1 MTRAAARHSARC
13 LSQSLQMPNVITK
26 LSRAKLAEMLEATQQ
41 EAQREVLPDYRNDS
55 RFMTASQVAQYL
67 GCSQKKVHAYGKQG
81 VLNLIRVSPRCT
93 FVAAE
98 EVYALVRKLNLD
110 AEPPDLSGYLT
121 RAQTAAQLGVHP
133 ETVPRMVH
141 DGRLTDTKLVNGR
154 RLYAKADV
162 ETALAHLNFG
172 RRMSVVEVS
181 ELTGLKYHAIWHLER
196 HWLFP
201 EANRDGRFRR
211 SEVLAWWDA
220 WRATQAPYE
229 DPHRNDHLA
238 QKMSY
243 FRREEEQRLARLTE
257 LKRQIRADAEARKK
271 AWDEERLKRSQR
283 Q

>member
-1 MTRAAARHSARC
+1 
-13 LSQSLQMPNVITK
+13 MPNVITK
-26 LSRAKLAEMLEATQQ
+26 LSRAQLAERIK
-41 EAQREVLPDYRNDS
+41 AQHDELRKELLPDCRNDS
-55 RFMTASQVAQYL
+55 RYWTASQARQYL

-81 VLNLIRVSPRCT
+81 LLNLIRVSPRCT
-93 FVAAE
+93 FVAIE
-98 EVYALVRKLNLD
+98 EVCALVRKLNLD

-121 RAQTAAQLGVHP
+121 RAQTAALLGVHP
-133 ETVPRMVH
+133 ETVARMVH

-154 RLYAKADV
+154 RLYAKANV

-172 RRMSVVEVS
+172 RRMSVQEVS

-211 SEVLAWWDA
+211 SEVLDWWDA
-220 WRATQAPYE
+220 WRATQAPYA

-243 FRREEEQRLARLTE
+243 FRREEVRRLARLTE
-257 LKRQIRADAEARKK
+257 LNRQMRADPEARKK